1 MKISSPKLSIA
12 FSQIGHSMSHI
23 FMLLYPTCVLALEK
37 EFHRSYGELLVLMTL
52 GNVLFGIAALPAGWL
67 GDRWSTLGM
76 MIIFFLGLGASSI
89 LTGLMTSTGGLV
101 VGLALIGLFAS
112 IYHPVGMSWLVK
124 NSENKG
130 RALGI
135 NGVFGSLG
143 VASAALIAGILT
155 DTVSWRAAFIAPG
168 VVALIVG
175 IALFFCA
182 KRGLV
187 VASSGDVKPFVK
199 PPAAD
204 VKRVF
209 IVLSFTMLLNGIIYQ
224 SVSSALPKILA
235 EGAPDLT
242 GGTTSGAGLLVS
254 MVYLCAMISSFIG
267 GHLSDRFPVKNLYII
282 TTALQVPLYALAASL
297 MHLPLFFAV
306 TMATVF
312 STIAVPTEN
321 VLLTRYTPERWRAT
335 AFGAKFVLAL
345 GLGALGVPLVAH
357 IRDHTGSFYAFYM
370 LLATLAALIAI
381 IALWMPR
388 DRATRRAEVGIA
400 SKTMPESS
408 QFIHE
413 PRGTS

>member
-1 MKISSPKLSIA
+1 MKISSQKLSIA

-23 FMLLYPTCVLALEK
+23 FMLLYPTVVLALEK
-37 EFHRSYGELLVLMTL
+37 EFHQSYGELLVLMTL
-52 GNVLFGIAALPAGWL
+52 GNVLFGVAALPAGWL

-101 VGLALIGLFAS
+101 LGLALIGLFAS

-168 VVALIVG
+168 VLAMIVG
-175 IALFFCA
+175 ISLFFCA
-182 KRGLV
+182 KHGLV

-235 EGAPDLT
+235 EGAPNLT
-242 GGTTSGAGLLVS
+242 GGTASGAGLIVS
-254 MVYLCAMISSFIG
+254 MVYFCAMVSSFVG
-267 GHLSDRFPVKNLYII
+267 GHLSDRFPVKNLYVV

-297 MHLPLFFAV
+297 MHLPLIFAV

-312 STIAVPTEN
+312 GTIAVPTEN
-321 VLLTRYTPERWRAT
+321 VLLTRYTPEHWRAT

-357 IRDHTGSFYAFYM
+357 IRDHTGSFYGFYM
-370 LLATLAALIAI
+370 LLAALAALIAI
-381 IALWMPR
+381 IALWMPG
-388 DRATRRAEVGIA
+388 DRETRRGEVGIA
-400 SKTMPESS
+400 AKAMP
-408 QFIHE
+408 
-413 PRGTS
+413 

>member
-1 MKISSPKLSIA
+1 MKISSPTLSIT

-52 GNVLFGIAALPAGWL
+52 GNVLFGVAALPAGWL

-76 MIIFFLGLGASSI
+76 MIIFFLGLGASAI
-89 LTGLMTSTGGLV
+89 FTGFMTTTGGLV
-101 VGLALIGLFAS
+101 LGLALIGLFAS
-112 IYHPVGMSWLVK
+112 IYHPVGMAWLVK
-124 NSENKG
+124 NSANKG

-143 VASAALIAGILT
+143 VATAALIAGILT
-155 DTVSWRAAFIAPG
+155 DTISWRAAFIAPG
-168 VVALIVG
+168 VLALIVG
-175 IALFFCA
+175 LALIYCT

-187 VASSGDVKPFVK
+187 VASSGDVKPFIK

-204 VKRVF
+204 MKRVF

-235 EGAPDLT
+235 EGAPNLT
-242 GGTTSGAGLLVS
+242 GGTASGAGILVS
-254 MVYLCAMISSFIG
+254 IVYFCAMIASLLG
-267 GHLSDRFPVKNLYII
+267 GYLSDRFPVKNLYIV

-297 MHLPLFFAV
+297 MHLPLLFV
-306 TMATVF
+306 ITMAAVF

-345 GLGALGVPLVAH
+345 GLGALGVPLVAYL
-357 IRDHTGSFYAFYM
+357 RDHTGGFYAFYM
-370 LLATLAALIAI
+370 LLAALALLIAV
-381 IALWMPR
+381 IALWMPS
-388 DRATRRAEVGIA
+388 DRAKRSVDMGLAA
-400 SKTMPESS
+400 KAMP
-408 QFIHE
+408 
-413 PRGTS
+413 